1 MAKAI
6 EVNGIL
12 KKGHFQFGSHGEEAG
27 SVRQIVHDGDTVT
40 LKTSFNFGSRFL
52 GIDTPEVS
60 FNIRNDSFISLSNP
74 QWTHFFASGVWK
86 NNFPVS
92 ADLMNY
98 LITRIGDGTKIA
110 QNHDKHSKNAA
121 VALESLIEADL
132 IESGKTK
139 DNFDFFL
146 AFGYEILDSYGRLLC
161 YLSADKTNFN
171 PNQQKLSYNEQQ
183 LANGTAVPYFIY
195 PNIQPFLKIDP
206 FEKEVSSPAGFWAK
220 ILQATRLQLA
230 RKFVSD
236 ARIAQ
241 KGIFEANDPLILLPY
256 ELRFIA
262 RKNPH
267 VPDRFFIDLGYA
279 KNNKILK
286 PQDYYKIQNYE
297 DRLFIPKEF
306 VPLFTGNG
314 WMIE

>member
-1 MAKAI
+1 M
-6 EVNGIL
+6 
-12 KKGHFQFGSHGEEAG
+12 
-27 SVRQIVHDGDTVT
+27 
-40 LKTSFNFGSRFL
+40 
-52 GIDTPEVS
+52 
-60 FNIRNDSFISLSNP
+60 
-74 QWTHFFASGVWK
+74 
-86 NNFPVS
+86 
-92 ADLMNY
+92 
-98 LITRIGDGTKIA
+98 
-110 QNHDKHSKNAA
+110 
-121 VALESLIEADL
+121 
-132 IESGKTK
+132 
-139 DNFDFFL
+139 
-146 AFGYEILDSYGRLLC
+146 
-161 YLSADKTNFN
+161 
-171 PNQQKLSYNEQQ
+171 
-183 LANGTAVPYFIY
+183 
-195 PNIQPFLKIDP
+195 KIDP

-267 VPDRFFIDLGYA
+267 GPDRFVIDLGDA
-279 KNNKILK
+279 GNNKILK